1 MRKTNPVIWFP
12 LLPVPVPILIK
23 PGYYGKIQEYSSKA
37 TNHSLLFSRAISS
50 SLLHCAREREGKS
63 EEYADSIQFRVRDS
77 LLIWK
82 PSPGPRSDED
92 DGVTRMGANSIPTD
106 ATIDLDE
113 QISQL
118 MQCKPLSEQQV
129 PATLSV
135 DDKLFLCP
143 LTFSST
149 WTRVVSNDW
158 IC

>member
-1 MRKTNPVIWFP
+1 MVKSKNTARKLQTTR
-12 LLPVPVPILIK
+12 L
-23 PGYYGKIQEYSSKA
+23 
-37 TNHSLLFSRAISS
+37 SLHAPSL
-50 SLLHCAREREGKS
+50 LLHCAIEREGKS

-82 PSPGPRSDED
+82 PSSPGPRSDED

-149 WTRVVSNDW
+149 FVVLIGSVRAFYR
-158 IC
+158 I